1 MNLTV
6 KQIADIISGEVVGN
20 DKINISGVVKIED
33 AVSGTITF
41 LSNPKYTP
49 YIYQT
54 KASAVIV
61 NKTFVPD
68 NPIKATLIKVDD
80 AYQAFSRIISE
91 FNKELSD
98 KKGVEPFSY
107 IDETA
112 TVGKDCYIGAFAY
125 IGKNCKIGNNVKIY
139 PQCYIGDNAVVGDG
153 SIFNS
158 GVKIYSNCVIG
169 KNCLLHASVI
179 IGSDGFGFA
188 PVTNGAFK
196 KVAQTGNVILED
208 NIEIGANTTI
218 DRATIGSTIIRKG
231 VKLDNLI
238 QIAHN
243 VEIGENTVIA
253 AQTGVA
259 GSTKIGKNCMIGGQ
273 VGIIGHITI
282 ADNTKIG
289 AQSGISGNV
298 DIEGSALLGS
308 PAIQIKDHMKS
319 FVVFKKLP
327 DLEKRVKELEKV
339 EKNGK

>member
-1 MNLTV
+1 MKLTV
-6 KQIADIISGEVVGN
+6 KQIAEILSGKVIGK
-20 DKINISGVVKIED
+20 DSINISGVAKIEE
-33 AVSGTITF
+33 AISGTITF
-41 LSNPKYTP
+41 LSNPKYAP

-61 NKTFVPD
+61 NNTFVPE

-80 AYQAFSRIISE
+80 AYQAFSKIISR
-91 FNKELSD
+91 FNNESSD
-98 KKGVEPFSY
+98 KKGIEKYSY

-125 IGKNCKIGNNVKIY
+125 IGKNCNVGNNVKIY
-139 PQCYIGDNAVVGDG
+139 PQCFIGDNAVIGDG
-153 SIFNS
+153 TILSS
-158 GVKIYSNCVIG
+158 GVKVYSHCVVG
-169 KNCLLHASVI
+169 KNCVLHASVI

-188 PVTNGAFK
+188 PVTNGTFK

-218 DRATIGSTIIRKG
+218 DRATIGSTIIRNG

-243 VEIGENTVIA
+243 VEVGENTVIA

-273 VGIIGHITI
+273 VGIVGHITI

-308 PAIQIKDHMKS
+308 PAIQIKDHIKS

-327 DLEKRVKELEKV
+327 DLEKRVMELEKV